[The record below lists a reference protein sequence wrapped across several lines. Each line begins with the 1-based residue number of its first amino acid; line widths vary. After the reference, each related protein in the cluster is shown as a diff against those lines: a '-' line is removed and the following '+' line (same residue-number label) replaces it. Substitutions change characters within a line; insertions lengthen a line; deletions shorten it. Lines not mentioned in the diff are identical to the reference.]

1 MNLTN
6 LLILLVHI
14 VIIATA
20 ALTLLFSTNI
30 YVIGTFA
37 FIMIALLIHTILL
50 DRCTLCDPEET
61 LPVINTTPTKLVN
74 QILGLSDEIHMK
86 ELEKIIVAL
95 FAAAFLTKF
104 GILLLFES
112 YKGKTYAEYIR
123 GFSHKDDVHEYIYYY
138 LN

>member
-6 LLILLVHI
+6 LLILVAHI

-30 YVIGTFA
+30 YVVGTFA
-37 FIMIALLIHTILL
+37 FIMVALLIHTILL

-74 QILGLSDEIHMK
+74 QILGLSDEIQMK

-104 GILLLFES
+104 GILLLFEC

>member
-6 LLILLVHI
+6 LLILVVHI

-37 FIMIALLIHTILL
+37 FIMVALLIHTILL
-50 DRCTLCDPEET
+50 DRCTLCDPEEA
-61 LPVINTTPTKLVN
+61 LPVLNTTPTKLVN
-74 QILGLSDEIHMK
+74 QILGISAEIHMK

-112 YKGKTYAEYIR
+112 YKGKTYVEYIR
-123 GFSHKDDVHEYIYYY
+123 GFSHKNDAHEYIYYY